1 MAKRKASPS
10 KRANSTSKRPQVA
23 KNPQAPAESAA
34 SNGSV
39 PVTNQ
44 SAEKVARLL
53 PTGDELKSLYQ
64 RYTSGSAFDD
74 HDKAFYFV
82 LDVGGLNRAKQL
94 LAHVEEVLSELEEIE
109 R

>member
-1 MAKRKASPS
+1 MANRKAVRS
-10 KRANSTSKRPQVA
+10 KRASSTSKRA
-23 KNPQAPAESAA
+23 KKRPAPAESTAPY
-34 SNGSV
+34 GSV
-39 PVTNQ
+39 PAANE

-53 PTGDELKSLYQ
+53 PMGDELKSLYQ